1 MHKATYVKLEELRRR
16 KRNEALQDLANAQ
29 AQLADLEHKQ
39 RNVTV
44 ALSQPLQGR
53 YSAAQLRAQASWRQ
67 QLSSLAQQ
75 GQSALE
81 QAYRELEARRARV
94 LEANIAHRQVERML
108 QLVEAREARLR
119 ARQEQKA
126 CDDIAQRLHG
136 RRAFQD

>member
-1 MHKATYVKLEELRRR
+1 MHKATYVKLEELRKR
-16 KRNEALQDLANAQ
+16 KRDEALRDLANAQ
-29 AQLADLEHKQ
+29 EQLADLEHKQ
-39 RNVTV
+39 RNVAA

-53 YSAAQLRAQASWRQ
+53 YSADQFRAQASWRQ

-75 GQSALE
+75 GQLALE

-108 QLVEAREARLR
+108 QLVEAREARLQ

-126 CDDIAQRLHG
+126 CDDIAQRRLGQHV
-136 RRAFQD
+136 FQD